1 MNEVNKDFKIPYYIF
16 EEITE
21 YVQLTAKRHY
31 KCMKQENIKL
41 LLNLA
46 VINNRLVGQQANYLK
61 ENLIKNK
68 NDFYLHFLK
77 FLVIYNKILKG
88 DLI

>member
-1 MNEVNKDFKIPYYIF
+1 M
-16 EEITE
+16 
-21 YVQLTAKRHY
+21 
-31 KCMKQENIKL
+31 
-41 LLNLA
+41 
-46 VINNRLVGQQANYLK
+46 INNRLVGQQANYLK